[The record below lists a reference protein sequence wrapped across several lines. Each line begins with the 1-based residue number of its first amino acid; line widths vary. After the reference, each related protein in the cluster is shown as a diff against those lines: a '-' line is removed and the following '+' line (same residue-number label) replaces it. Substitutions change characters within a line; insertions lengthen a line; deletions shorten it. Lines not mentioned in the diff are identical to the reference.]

1 MKNIWY
7 VINISL
13 VTTALPGGYNSVSLG
28 NLRNKNPDAIFC
40 GLILLVT
47 PLCVLWIV
55 GYSIRRWNHD
65 NLVRP
70 SFDRN
75 PLNWWHDP
83 LQSLFIS
90 TCVTASMAIGGAL
103 RRPTI
108 GSVGFWMIAMYSCV
122 AVGLVTGQVLVYR
135 FYRKQIIARQHAK
148 TSV

>member
-7 VINISL
+7 AINIAL
-13 VTTALPGGYNSVSLG
+13 VALALAGGYNSLSAEK
-28 NLRNKNPDAIFC
+28 LRNKNPDAIFC

-47 PLCVLWIV
+47 PLFALWIV
-55 GYSIRRWNHD
+55 DHSIRRWNHSR
-65 NLVRP
+65 LARP
-70 SFDRN
+70 SLSRN

-90 TCVTASMAIGGAL
+90 TCVMASTAIGGAL
-103 RRPTI
+103 RRPTV

-135 FYRKQIIARQHAK
+135 LYRKQIIAG
-148 TSV
+148 